1 MMHAAK
7 TEPEPETCLGSG
19 RHTGRLDDN
28 QMTAI
33 CKSNMSTDFV

>member
-1 MMHAAK
+1 MHATK
-7 TEPEPETCLGSG
+7 TKQETCLGYG
-19 RHTGRLDDN
+19 RHAGWLDDN